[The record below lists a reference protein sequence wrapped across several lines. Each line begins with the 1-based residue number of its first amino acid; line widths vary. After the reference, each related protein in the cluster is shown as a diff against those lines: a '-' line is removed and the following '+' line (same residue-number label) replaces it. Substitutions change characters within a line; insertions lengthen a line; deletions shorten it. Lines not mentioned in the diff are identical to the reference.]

1 MNGATL
7 ALKTA
12 AAAGVEICFANPGT
26 TEMEFVSALDE
37 TTEIRSVL
45 CLFEG
50 VVTGAADGYGRIA
63 EKPALT
69 LMHLGPGFANGIA
82 NLHNARRAN
91 SPIVNLI
98 GDHASWHLEADAPLT
113 SDIDSLAAPVSAFL
127 HRVESAN
134 TIGPA
139 MAKAIAAANGSP
151 QKIATLILP
160 QEAAWETTNSEEPS
174 PVPIAEAP
182 DTATSIEDAARRL
195 HDHKEGMGLLI
206 GGTLSAASLHAAA
219 SIAEKTGCRIWM
231 ETFPSRVA
239 QGRGLPAFEAIPY
252 FPEQATEALSGIS
265 TMVTAGAS
273 APVAFFGYPGG
284 QSYLLPE
291 TCEVL
296 SACGTA
302 RNPEIGL
309 QELARALKAPAKTPA
324 RIEPMTAVP
333 DGPIDAVSLG
343 AVIASQQPENAI
355 LVNEAATSGMGLAI
369 HARQAPQHD
378 MIHLTGG
385 AIGQGLPSA
394 VGAALAAP
402 ERPVLAIQADG
413 SGMYTLQ
420 SLWTM
425 ARENLNVTVILC
437 ANRAYRILQFEL
449 ARSGN
454 QTPGPAAQGLMDLSR
469 PDLDWVMLA
478 KGMGV
483 PAATARTTGELSQLL
498 RERYQEQS
506 DGPFLIEALIA

>member
-1 MNGATL
+1 M
-7 ALKTA
+7 
-12 AAAGVEICFANPGT
+12 
-26 TEMEFVSALDE
+26 
-37 TTEIRSVL
+37 
-45 CLFEG
+45 
-50 VVTGAADGYGRIA
+50 
-63 EKPALT
+63 
-69 LMHLGPGFANGIA
+69 
-82 NLHNARRAN
+82 
-91 SPIVNLI
+91 
-98 GDHASWHLEADAPLT
+98 
-113 SDIDSLAAPVSAFL
+113 
-127 HRVESAN
+127 
-134 TIGPA
+134 
-139 MAKAIAAANGSP
+139 
-151 QKIATLILP
+151 
-160 QEAAWETTNSEEPS
+160 
-174 PVPIAEAP
+174 
-182 DTATSIEDAARRL
+182 
-195 HDHKEGMGLLI
+195 
-206 GGTLSAASLHAAA
+206 
-219 SIAEKTGCRIWM
+219 
-231 ETFPSRVA
+231 
-239 QGRGLPAFEAIPY
+239 
-252 FPEQATEALSGIS
+252 
-265 TMVTAGAS
+265 TAGAS

-291 TCEVL
+291 NCEVL

-309 QELARALKAPAKTPA
+309 QELARALKAPAKEPTP
-324 RIEPMTAVP
+324 IEPITAVP

-355 LVNEAATSGMGLAI
+355 LINEAATSGMGLAI

-425 ARENLNVTVILC
+425 ARENLNVTVVLC

-483 PAATARTTGELSQLL
+483 PAATARTTAELSQLL